1 MAEHVRRL
9 GRGEVYLS
17 PIDVILSN
25 ITVLE
30 PDLIYLDVER
40 LRLVS
45 DRGVEGAPTLA
56 IEVLSP
62 ATASNDRGIKLQ
74 LYARYRVPHDWIV
87 DLDARVIETYRLA
100 GQTYE
105 PGPRL
110 GGAAP
115 VALPPLPD
123 LLLEPAA
130 VWR

>member
-100 GQTYE
+100 GQTSE